1 MILDSGALYVKQLQK
16 GALQIKKTG
25 FERVHLQIW
34 GNAQTA
40 ELCRCYYHEMKREGG
55 REKNRCKI

>member
-16 GALQIKKTG
+16 GALRIKKTG

-55 REKNRCKI
+55 SKTNQN

>member
-1 MILDSGALYVKQLQK
+1 MILDNGALYVKQLQK
-16 GALQIKKTG
+16 GALKIKKTG

-40 ELCRCYYHEMKREGG
+40 ELCRCYYHEMKLEGG
-55 REKNRCKI
+55 S